1 MKAACINQYGP
12 PEVVVIRDMPDPV
25 VGPHDV
31 LVRQK
36 ASTVTPADTAFRSAD
51 PFIVRLFAGMTR
63 PKDPIPG
70 GSVAGVVEAV
80 GAAVTRFKPGDRVF
94 GTTDPTP
101 GAMAELVIV
110 PESGALVIMPDGL
123 GFAEAAGLTYSFLTA
138 MPFLRDEARLQPG
151 QTILI
156 NGAAGSIGTVAVQL
170 AKHMGAR
177 VTAVCST
184 RNIELVKSL
193 GADVV
198 IDRTKMDFTEGASKY
213 DAVFDTVGKSSYAAS
228 RGVLKPGGIYLTTVP
243 SFAILGNMMRRN
255 RPDGTR
261 AKLATTGLRPTADKA
276 KDMVVLKEFV
286 EAGVLRAIVDRT
298 YPLAEIADAHRYVD
312 LGTKAGDVIV
322 AIG

>member
-1 MKAACINQYGP
+1 MKAACIDQYGP

-36 ASTVTPADTAFRSAD
+36 ASTVTPPDAAFRSAD
-51 PFIVRLFAGMTR
+51 PFIVRLFAGMTK

-70 GSVAGVVEAV
+70 GSVAGVVESV

-101 GAMAELVIV
+101 GAMAELVV
-110 PESGALVIMPDGL
+110 VAESGALVLMPDGL
-123 GFAEAAGLTYSFLTA
+123 DFGEGAGLTYSFLTA

-170 AKHMGAR
+170 ARHMGAR

-198 IDRTKMDFTEGASKY
+198 VDRTKMDFTEGAAKY
-213 DAVFDTVGKSSYAAS
+213 DAVFDTVGKSSYAAC

-243 SFAILGNMMRRN
+243 SLAILGNMMRRK

-276 KDMVVLKEFV
+276 KDMVVLKELV
-286 EAGVLRAIVDRT
+286 EAGALRGIVDRT

>member
-1 MKAACINQYGP
+1 
-12 PEVVVIRDMPDPV
+12 
-25 VGPHDV
+25 
-31 LVRQK
+31 
-36 ASTVTPADTAFRSAD
+36 
-51 PFIVRLFAGMTR
+51 
-63 PKDPIPG
+63 
-70 GSVAGVVEAV
+70 
-80 GAAVTRFKPGDRVF
+80 VF

-101 GAMAELVIV
+101 GAMAELVVV
-110 PESGALVIMPDGL
+110 PQSGALVTMPEGL
-123 GFAEAAGLTYSFLTA
+123 DFGEAAGLTYSFLTA
-138 MPFLRDEARLQPG
+138 MPFLRDEAKLQRG

-198 IDRTKMDFTEGASKY
+198 IDRTKMDFTEGAAKY
-213 DAVFDTVGKSSYAAS
+213 DAVFDAVGKSSYAAC

-243 SFAILGNMMRRN
+243 SFAILGHMMRRN
-255 RPDGTR
+255 RPDGTH

-276 KDMVVLKEFV
+276 KDMVVLKDLV
-286 EAGVLRAIVDRT
+286 EAGVLRGIVDRT
-298 YPLAEIADAHRYVD
+298 YPLTEIADAHRYVD
-312 LGTKAGDVIV
+312 LGTKAGDAII

>member
-1 MKAACINQYGP
+1 MKAACIDRYGP
-12 PEVVVIRDMPDPV
+12 PEVVVVREMPNPV

-51 PFIVRLFAGMTR
+51 PFIVRLFAGITR

-70 GSVAGVVEAV
+70 GSVAGVVEVV
-80 GAAVTRFKPGDRVF
+80 GAAVTRFRPGDRVF

-101 GAMAELVIV
+101 GAMAELVVV
-110 PESGALVIMPDGL
+110 PQSGALVAMPDELDFG
-123 GFAEAAGLTYSFLTA
+123 EAAGLTYSLLTA
-138 MPFLRDEARLQPG
+138 MPFLRDEAKLQRG

-193 GADVV
+193 GTDVV
-198 IDRTKMDFTEGASKY
+198 IDRTKMDFTEGAAKY
-213 DAVFDTVGKSSYAAS
+213 DAVFDTVGKSSYAAC

-243 SFAILGNMMRRN
+243 SFAILGHMMRRN
-255 RPDGTR
+255 RPDGTH

-276 KDMVVLKEFV
+276 KDMVVLKDLV
-286 EAGVLRAIVDRT
+286 EAGVLRGIVDRT
-298 YPLAEIADAHRYVD
+298 YPLTEIADAHRYVD
-312 LGTKAGDVIV
+312 LGTKAGDAII